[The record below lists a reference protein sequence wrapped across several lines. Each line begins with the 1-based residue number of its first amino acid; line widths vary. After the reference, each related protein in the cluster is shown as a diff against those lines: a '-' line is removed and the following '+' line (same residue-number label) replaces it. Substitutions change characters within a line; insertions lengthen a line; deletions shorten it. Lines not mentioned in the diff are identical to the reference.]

1 MANDKATVNHTYE
14 DWYKV
19 IMGYER
25 SYKRW
30 EARVDRIVKKYKDD
44 SRYDRNPNARFN
56 ILWSNVQTIQP
67 AIFAR
72 LPRPDVSR
80 RFRDNDPIGRVAS
93 MMLERALEFEIE
105 HYGDYKSA
113 MNNAVLDRLLGG
125 RGVAWVRYEP
135 HFAGEMADEFDDM
148 PEDGFSVTEDSDEAE
163 TPEAMEME
171 NPERIEY
178 ECAPVDYV
186 HWKDFGHT
194 IARTWEEVTAVW
206 RRVYMSRPALVE
218 RFGEDLGYQI
228 PLDTKPDDL
237 KQSYKSDDGVYEAV
251 IYEIW
256 DKETGKVLWISKSLG
271 KIVDERDDPLGLENF
286 WPCPKPLYATLTTDS
301 LEPIPDFTIYQDQAR
316 ELDVL
321 CDRIDGLINALKVR
335 GVYDAS
341 ASELQRLFS
350 EGENNTMIPVNNW
363 MAFAEKQGMKG
374 AIDLVDLTPFAS
386 ALMSCY
392 QAMEQVKGQI
402 YELMGI
408 ADIQRGQTDPS
419 ETLGAQIIKS
429 NNAAGR
435 LKTQQHAVVDFATS
449 LLSIKA
455 QIICNHFTD
464 DTLIQISGAMQLS
477 DTDKQLIPQAIELL
491 RNDAAKNFRIEVTS
505 DSMIYQDEQQ
515 EKQDRM
521 QFLAAVGGFFQQA
534 VPLVQSQPELAPMAI
549 EMLKF
554 GVTAFKAGKQLEGI
568 IDETADKLRQQAK
581 QAEGQPKP
589 PSPEM
594 QKMQMTMQL
603 EQAKMQATQASEQA
617 KAQTEAQKLQMQSQL
632 EQQKMQ
638 MEMQLEKAKQEYQA
652 QENQLKFQLENQR
665 NEREAEFTAQLEQMK
680 IESAKEK
687 SQADNNK
694 AILVAYLDNA
704 AKLETARIGAGL
716 DDGSAAYIDAIE
728 NAKILQDTMGYSQMA
743 DHPLKPAL
751 DQMQLSNQQ
760 LTEMLAALIQRMNQP
775 KTVIRGPDG
784 KIAGVQ

>member
-14 DWYKV
+14 DWYKT

-135 HFAGEMADEFDDM
+135 HIVGEDAGMTDGDTPDD
-148 PEDGFSVTEDSDEAE
+148 GLSVTEDSDEAE
-163 TPEAMEME
+163 TPEGME
-171 NPERIEY
+171 NESQERIEY
-178 ECAPVDYV
+178 ECCPVDYV
-186 HWKDFGHT
+186 HWRDFGHT

-218 RFGEDLGYQI
+218 RFGEEMGYKI

-251 IYEIW
+251 IYEVW

-350 EGENNTMIPVNNW
+350 EGENNTMIPVSNW

-392 QAMEQVKGQI
+392 QAMDQVKGQI

-464 DTLIQISGAMQLS
+464 DTLVKISGAMQLS
-477 DTDKQLIPQAIELL
+477 PQDQQLIPQAIALL
-491 RNDAAKNFRIEVTS
+491 RNEASKNFRIEVTS

-515 EKQDRM
+515 EKQDRIA
-521 QFLAAVGGFFQQA
+521 FLSAVGQYMQMALPAAQA
-534 VPLVQSQPELAPMAI
+534 SPELTPMLC

-568 IDETADKLRQQAK
+568 IDETADKLREVQK
-581 QAEGQPKP
+581 QSEGQPKP
-589 PSPEM
+589 PPVEM
-594 QKMQMTMQL
+594 QKAQMEQ
-603 EQAKMQATQASEQA
+603 QAKMQQ
-617 KAQTEAQKLQMQSQL
+617 LQMQSQI
-632 EQQKMQ
+632 EQAKLQGQ
-638 MEMQLEKAKQEYQA
+638 MQLEKAKQEYQA
-652 QENQLKFQLENQR
+652 QENQLKFQLEEQR
-665 NEREAEFTAQLEQMK
+665 NQMDREMEMRVAQMK
-680 IESAKEK
+680 MMTERNTQVLLAHINNGAK
-687 SQADNNK
+687 
-694 AILVAYLDNA
+694 I
-704 AKLETARIGAGL
+704 ETARISAGES
-716 DDGSAAYIDAIE
+716 DGEQAYMTEESMAHAMEHPMQPIANAIGQGNE
-728 NAKILQDTMGYSQMA
+728 QMA
-743 DHPLKPAL
+743 QAISAL
-751 DQMQLSNQQ
+751 VDTINAQHN
-760 LTEMLAALIQRMNQP
+760 RP
-775 KTVIRGPDG
+775 KTVVRGQDG
-784 KIAGVQ
+784 KIIGVQ

>member
-1 MANDKATVNHTYE
+1 MANNKATVNHTYE
-14 DWYKV
+14 DWYKT

-93 MMLERALEFEIE
+93 MMLERALEFELE

-113 MNNAVLDRLLGG
+113 MNNSVLDRLLGG
-125 RGVAWVRYEP
+125 RGTAWVRYEP
-135 HFAGEMADEFDDM
+135 HFAAEEADMAEGAPD
-148 PEDGFSVTEDSDEAE
+148 DGFQVTEDSDEAE
-163 TPEAMEME
+163 TPEGME
-171 NPERIEY
+171 NESPERIEY

-206 RRVYMSRPALVE
+206 RRVYMSRPALCE
-218 RFGEDLGYQI
+218 RFGEELGYQI
-228 PLDTKPDDL
+228 PLDTQPDDL
-237 KQSYKSDDGVYEAV
+237 KQSYKTNDGVYEAL

-271 KIVDERDDPLGLENF
+271 KILDERDDPLGLENF
-286 WPCPKPLYATLTTDS
+286 WPCPKPLYSTLTTDS
-301 LEPIPDFTIYQDQAR
+301 LEPIPDFVIYQDQAR

-350 EGENNTMIPVNNW
+350 EGENNTMIPVSNW

-374 AIDLVDLTPFAS
+374 AIDLIDLQPFAS

-464 DTLIQISGAMQLS
+464 ETLVQISGAMQLS
-477 DTDKQLIPQAIELL
+477 PQDQQLIPQAIALL
-491 RNDAAKNFRIEVTS
+491 RDEASKNFRIEVTS

-521 QFLAAVGGFFQQA
+521 QFLQAMSGFMGQA
-534 VPLVQSQPELAPMAI
+534 VPMIQAQPELAPMAM

-568 IDETADKLRQQAK
+568 IDETADKLRQQA
-581 QAEGQPKP
+581 QAMQGQPKP
-589 PSPEM
+589 PPPEIM
-594 QKMQMTMQL
+594 KVQMDS
-603 EQAKMQATQASEQA
+603 QAKMQ
-617 KAQTEAQKLQMQSQL
+617 QMQMQGQL
-632 EQQKMQ
+632 EQLKMQ
-638 MEMQLEKAKQEYQA
+638 NQMQLEKAKQEYQA
-652 QENQLKFQLENQR
+652 QENQLKFQLEEQR
-665 NEREAEFTAQLEQMK
+665 NMMDREMEMKVAQMK
-680 IESAKEK
+680 MMTERNTQVLLAHINNGAKIE
-687 SQADNNK
+687 
-694 AILVAYLDNA
+694 V
-704 AKLETARIGAGL
+704 ARISS
-716 DDGSAAYIDAIE
+716 DESDGSMAYMTEQDMAKSMESPMQPIADAIGQG
-728 NAKILQDTMGYSQMA
+728 NMQMA
-743 DHPLKPAL
+743 QAISAL
-751 DQMQLSNQQ
+751 VDTINAQHN
-760 LTEMLAALIQRMNQP
+760 RP
-775 KTVIRGPDG
+775 KQVVRGADG
-784 KIAGVQ
+784 KIIGVQ

>member
-1 MANDKATVNHTYE
+1 MANDKGTVDHSYE
-14 DWYKV
+14 DWYNT

-25 SYKRW
+25 TYKRW

-105 HYGDYKSA
+105 HYGDYKAA
-113 MNNAVLDRLLGG
+113 MNNSVLDRLLGG
-125 RGVAWVRYEP
+125 RGVSWVRYEP
-135 HFAGEMADEFDDM
+135 HIVGEESDNEDM
-148 PEDGFSVTEDSDEAE
+148 PEDGLEITEDTDEAE
-163 TPEAMEME
+163 TEGGIE
-171 NPERIEY
+171 NESQERIEY
-178 ECAPVDYV
+178 ECCPVDYV
-186 HWKDFGHT
+186 HWRDFGHT
-194 IARTWEEVTAVW
+194 TARTWEEVTAVW
-206 RRVYMSRPALVE
+206 RKVYMTRPALVE
-218 RFGEDLGYQI
+218 RFGEELGYKI
-228 PLDTKPDDL
+228 PLDTKPEDL
-237 KQSYKSDDGVYEAV
+237 KQSYKSNDGVYEAV
-251 IYEIW
+251 VYEIW
-256 DKETGKVLWISKSLG
+256 DKETGKVLWLSKSLG
-271 KIVDERDDPLGLENF
+271 KILDERDDPLGLENF
-286 WPCPKPLYATLTTDS
+286 WPCPKPLYSTITTDS
-301 LEPIPDFTIYQDQAR
+301 LEPIPDFVIYQDQAR
-316 ELDVL
+316 ELDAL

-350 EGENNTMIPVNNW
+350 EGENNTLIPVHNW

-374 AIDLVDLTPFAS
+374 AIDLVDITPFAQ
-386 ALMSCY
+386 ALQQCY

-408 ADIQRGQTDPS
+408 ADIQRGQTDPN

-435 LKTQQHAVVDFATS
+435 LKTMQHAVVDFATS

-464 DTLIQISGAMQLS
+464 DTLVKISGAMQLS
-477 DTDKQLIPQAIELL
+477 EQDKQYIPQAIALL
-491 RNDAAKNFRIEVTS
+491 RDEASKNFRIEVTS

-515 EKQDRM
+515 EKADRTA
-521 QFLAAVGGFFQQA
+521 FLAAVGQFTQMAMPAAQQA
-534 VPLVQSQPELAPMAI
+534 PELVPMLM

-568 IDETADKLRQQAK
+568 IDETADKFREQAK

-589 PSPEM
+589 PPIEM
-594 QKMQMTMQL
+594 QKAQMDA
-603 EQAKMQATQASEQA
+603 QAKMQQ
-617 KAQTEAQKLQMQSQL
+617 LQMQSQL

-638 MEMQLEKAKQEYQA
+638 AQMELEKAKQEYQA
-652 QENQLKFQLENQR
+652 QENQLKFQLEAQR
-665 NEREAEFTAQLEQMK
+665 NQADLEMQSKVAQMK
-680 IESAKEK
+680 MMTERNTQVLLAHINNGAK
-687 SQADNNK
+687 
-694 AILVAYLDNA
+694 I
-704 AKLETARIGAGL
+704 ETARISAGV
-716 DDGSAAYIDAIE
+716 DDGTQAYMTEETLAHAMEHPMQPIANAIGQGNE
-728 NAKILQDTMGYSQMA
+728 QMA
-743 DHPLKPAL
+743 QAITAL
-751 DQMQLSNQQ
+751 VDTINAQQ
-760 LTEMLAALIQRMNQP
+760 SRP
-775 KTVIRGPDG
+775 KQVIRGADG
-784 KIAGVQ
+784 KIIGVQ

>member
-14 DWYKV
+14 DWYKT

-113 MNNAVLDRLLGG
+113 MNNSVLDRLLGG

-135 HFAGEMADEFDDM
+135 HIVGEVADEPD
-148 PEDGFSVTEDSDEAE
+148 DGFQVTEDSDEAE
-163 TPEAMEME
+163 TESAMENE

-178 ECAPVDYV
+178 ECCPVDYV

-206 RRVYMSRPALVE
+206 RKVYMSRPALCE
-218 RFGEDLGYQI
+218 RFGEELGYKI
-228 PLDTKPDDL
+228 PLDTQPDDL
-237 KQSYKSDDGVYEAV
+237 KQSYKTNDGVYEAL

-271 KIVDERDDPLGLENF
+271 KILDERDDPLGLENF
-286 WPCPKPLYATLTTDS
+286 WPCPKPLYSTLTTDS
-301 LEPIPDFTIYQDQAR
+301 LEPIPDYVIYQDQAR
-316 ELDVL
+316 ELDAL

-341 ASELQRLFS
+341 SSELQRLFS
-350 EGENNTMIPVNNW
+350 EGENNTLIPVHNW

-374 AIDLVDLTPFAS
+374 AIDLVDITPFAT
-386 ALMSCY
+386 ALQSCY

-408 ADIQRGQTDPS
+408 ADIQRGQTDPN

-435 LKTQQHAVVDFATS
+435 LKTMQHSVVDFATS
-449 LLSIKA
+449 LLSIKS

-464 DTLIQISGAMQLS
+464 ETLVKISGAMQLS
-477 DTDKQLIPQAIELL
+477 PQDQQYIPQAIALL
-491 RNDAAKNFRIEVTS
+491 RNEASKNFRIEVTS

-515 EKQDRM
+515 EKADRTA
-521 QFLAAVGGFFQQA
+521 FLNAVGAFMAQA
-534 VPLVQSQPELAPMAI
+534 MPMMQAQPELAPMAM

-568 IDETADKLRQQAK
+568 IDQTADEMRTKAQQM
-581 QAEGQPKP
+581 QGQPKP
-589 PSPEM
+589 PPPEIQKAQM
-594 QKMQMTMQL
+594 DNQSKMQQIQMQAQV
-603 EQAKMQATQASEQA
+603 EQAK
-617 KAQTEAQKLQMQSQL
+617 LQGQ
-632 EQQKMQ
+632 
-638 MEMQLEKAKQEYQA
+638 MQLEKAKQEYQA
-652 QENQLKFQLENQR
+652 QENQLKFQLEEQR
-665 NEREAEFTAQLEQMK
+665 NRMDREMEMKVAQMK
-680 IESAKEK
+680 MMTERNTQVLLAHINNGAK
-687 SQADNNK
+687 
-694 AILVAYLDNA
+694 I
-704 AKLETARIGAGL
+704 ETARISAGT
-716 DDGSAAYIDAIE
+716 DDGEMAYVNEQDMAQAMEHPMQPIANAIGQG
-728 NAKILQDTMGYSQMA
+728 NQQMA
-743 DHPLKPAL
+743 QAI
-751 DQMQLSNQQ
+751 S
-760 LTEMLAALIQRMNQP
+760 MLVDTINAQHNRP
-775 KTVIRGPDG
+775 KTVVRGQDG
-784 KIAGVQ
+784 KIIGVQ

>member
-1 MANDKATVNHTYE
+1 MANDKATVDRTYE
-14 DWYKV
+14 DWYKT
-19 IMGYER
+19 IAAYER
-25 SYKRW
+25 TYKRW
-30 EARVDRIVKKYKDD
+30 EARADRIVKKYKDD

-125 RGVAWVRYEP
+125 RGVSWVRYEP
-135 HFAGEMADEFDDM
+135 HFEADEGGEPDDGY
-148 PEDGFSVTEDSDEAE
+148 EITEDADEAE
-163 TPEAMEME
+163 TPEGEAVES
-171 NPERIEY
+171 PERIEY

-186 HWKDFGHT
+186 HWKEFGHSPG
-194 IARTWEEVTAVW
+194 ARTWEEVTAVW
-206 RRVYMSRPALVE
+206 RKVYMSRPALVE
-218 RFGEDLGYQI
+218 RFGEEIGGKV
-228 PLDTKPDDL
+228 PLDTKPADD
-237 KQSYKSDDGVYEAV
+237 KNSYKSEVGVYEALV
-251 IYEIW
+251 YEIW
-256 DKETGKVLWISKSLG
+256 DKETGKVFWISKSLG
-271 KIVDERDDPLGLENF
+271 KIIDERDDPLGLENF
-286 WPCPKPLYATLTTDS
+286 WPCPKPLYSTLTTDS
-301 LEPIPDFTIYQDQAR
+301 LEPIPDFVIYQDQAR
-316 ELDVL
+316 ELDTL

-341 ASELQRLFS
+341 SSELQRLFS
-350 EGENNTMIPVNNW
+350 EGENNTLIPVQNW

-374 AIDLVDLTPFAS
+374 AIDLVDITPFAQ
-386 ALMSCY
+386 ALAQCY

-408 ADIQRGQTDPS
+408 ADIQRGQSDPN

-429 NNAAGR
+429 NNASGR
-435 LKTQQHAVVDFATS
+435 LKTMQHAVVDFATS

-464 DTLIQISGAMQLS
+464 ETLVSISGAMQLS
-477 DTDKQLIPQAIELL
+477 DEDKQLIPQAIELL
-491 RNDAAKNFRIEVTS
+491 RNEAAKNFRIEVTS

-515 EKQDRM
+515 EKADRIA
-521 QFLAAVGGFFQQA
+521 FLSAVGSFMQTALPAAQA
-534 VPLVQSQPELAPMAI
+534 SPELTPMLC

-568 IDETADKLRQQAK
+568 IDQTADDLRK
-581 QAEGQPKP
+581 QYEQSKGQPKP
-589 PSPEM
+589 PPPEV

-603 EQAKMQATQASEQA
+603 EQAKMQATQASDQA
-617 KAQTEAQKLQMQSQL
+617 KAQFEAQKLQMEAQL

-638 MEMQLEKAKQEYQA
+638 MQMELEKAKQEYQA
-652 QENQLKFQLENQR
+652 QENQLKFSLEEQR
-665 NEREAEFTAQLEQMK
+665 NQQEAQLQMQISK
-680 IESAKEK
+680 MK
-687 SQADNNK
+687 SDSDNNK
-694 AILVAYLDNA
+694 AILLAYLDNA
-704 AKLETARIGAGL
+704 TKLETARISAGL
-716 DDGSAAYIDAIE
+716 DDGSEAYMEAVDQ
-728 NAKILQDTMGYSQMA
+728 AKIMQDTMGYSQMA

-751 DQMQLSNQQ
+751 DQMQMSNQQ
-760 LTEMLAALIQRMNQP
+760 LTEMLAALIQKMHQP
-775 KTVIRGPDG
+775 KQVIRDENG
-784 KIAGVQ
+784 KIVGVH

>member
-1 MANDKATVNHTYE
+1 MANDKATVDHTYE
-14 DWYKV
+14 DWYKT

-93 MMLERALEFEIE
+93 LMLERALEFELE

-135 HFAGEMADEFDDM
+135 HIVGEEAGEPDDGL
-148 PEDGFSVTEDSDEAE
+148 EITEDADEAE
-163 TPEAMEME
+163 TAEGMANE
-171 NPERIEY
+171 NQERIEY
-178 ECAPVDYV
+178 ECCPVDYV

-206 RRVYMSRPALVE
+206 RRVYMSRPALCE
-218 RFGEDLGYQI
+218 RFGEELGYKI

-237 KQSYKSDDGVYEAV
+237 KQSYKSDDGVYEAL

-271 KIVDERDDPLGLENF
+271 KILDERDDPLGLENF
-286 WPCPKPLYATLTTDS
+286 WPCPKPLYSTLTTDS
-301 LEPIPDFTIYQDQAR
+301 LEPIPDFVIYQDQAR
-316 ELDVL
+316 ELDAL
-321 CDRIDGLINALKVR
+321 CDRIDGLINAIKVR

-341 ASELQRLFS
+341 ATELQRLFS
-350 EGENNTMIPVNNW
+350 EGENNTMIPVHNW

-374 AIDLVDLTPFAS
+374 AIDLVDLAPFAS
-386 ALMSCY
+386 ALMTCY

-408 ADIQRGQTDPS
+408 ADIQRGQTDPN

-435 LKTQQHAVVDFATS
+435 LKTMQHAVVDFATS

-464 DTLIQISGAMQLS
+464 DTLIKISGAMQLS
-477 DTDKQLIPQAIELL
+477 DQDKQLIPQALELL
-491 RNDAAKNFRIEVTS
+491 RDEASKNFRIEVTS

-521 QFLAAVGGFFQQA
+521 AFLAAVGGFMQQA
-534 VPLVQSQPELAPMAI
+534 VPMVQGNPELAPMAL

-568 IDETADKLRQQAK
+568 IDETADKLRMQAQQA
-581 QAEGQPKP
+581 QGQPKP
-589 PSPEM
+589 LPPEV
-594 QKMQMTMQL
+594 QKAQMDN
-603 EQAKMQATQASEQA
+603 QAKMQQIQMQAQIEQA
-617 KAQTEAQKLQMQSQL
+617 KLQGQ
-632 EQQKMQ
+632 
-638 MEMQLEKAKQEYQA
+638 MQLEKAKQEYQA
-652 QENQLKFQLENQR
+652 QENQLKFQLEEQR
-665 NEREAEFTAQLEQMK
+665 NQMDREMELKVAQMK
-680 IESAKEK
+680 MMTERNTQVLLAHINNGAKIE
-687 SQADNNK
+687 
-694 AILVAYLDNA
+694 V
-704 AKLETARIGAGL
+704 ARIGADESTGEQAYMSEEEL
-716 DDGSAAYIDAIE
+716 ARAQEHPMQPIANAIGSG
-728 NAKILQDTMGYSQMA
+728 NNQMA
-743 DHPLKPAL
+743 QAISAL
-751 DQMQLSNQQ
+751 VDTINAQHN
-760 LTEMLAALIQRMNQP
+760 RP
-775 KTVIRGPDG
+775 KTVVRGADG
-784 KIAGVQ
+784 KIIGVQ

>member
-1 MANDKATVNHTYE
+1 MANDKATVDHSYE
-14 DWYKV
+14 DWYKT

-93 MMLERALEFEIE
+93 MMLERALEFELE

-113 MNNAVLDRLLGG
+113 MNNSVLDRLLGG
-125 RGVAWVRYEP
+125 RGVSWVRYEP
-135 HFAGEMADEFDDM
+135 HFAADEPGE
-148 PEDGFSVTEDSDEAE
+148 PEDGFEITEDTDEAE
-163 TPEAMEME
+163 TDGGME
-171 NPERIEY
+171 NESEERIEY
-178 ECAPVDYV
+178 ECCPVDYV

-194 IARTWEEVTAVW
+194 IGRTWEEVTAVW
-206 RRVYMSRPALVE
+206 RKVYMSRAALCE
-218 RFGEDLGYQI
+218 RFGDELGYKI

-237 KQSYKSDDGVYEAV
+237 KQSYKSDDSVYEAL
-251 IYEIW
+251 IYEVW
-256 DKETGKVLWISKSLG
+256 DKTTGKVLWISKSLG
-271 KIVDERDDPLGLENF
+271 KILDERDDPLQLENF

-301 LEPIPDFTIYQDQAR
+301 LEPIPDFVIYQDQAR

-350 EGENNTMIPVNNW
+350 EGENNTMIPVHNW

-374 AIDLVDLTPFAS
+374 AIDLVDLSPFAS

-408 ADIQRGQTDPS
+408 ADIQRGQTDPN

-449 LLSIKA
+449 LLCIKA
-455 QIICNHFTD
+455 QIICNHYTD
-464 DTLIQISGAMQLS
+464 ETIVKISGAMQLS
-477 DTDKQLIPQAIELL
+477 DADKVHIPKALELL
-491 RNDAAKNFRIEVTS
+491 RDESSKNFRIEVTS

-515 EKQDRM
+515 EKADRM
-521 QFLAAVGGFFQQA
+521 AFLQAVGGFMQQA
-534 VPLVQSQPELAPMAI
+534 VPMVQQTPELAPMAL

-568 IDETADKLRQQAK
+568 IDETADMLRV
-581 QAEGQPKP
+581 QAEQNKGQPKP
-589 PSPEM
+589 PPVEI
-594 QKMQMTMQL
+594 QKAQMDS
-603 EQAKMQATQASEQA
+603 QAKMQQM
-617 KAQTEAQKLQMQSQL
+617 QMQSQL
-632 EQQKMQ
+632 EQQKLQAQ
-638 MEMQLEKAKQEYQA
+638 MELEKAKQEYQA
-652 QENQLKFQLENQR
+652 QENQLKFQLEAQR
-665 NEREAEFTAQLEQMK
+665 NQADLEMQTKVAQMK
-680 IESAKEK
+680 MMTERNTQVLLAHINNGAK
-687 SQADNNK
+687 
-694 AILVAYLDNA
+694 I
-704 AKLETARIGAGL
+704 ETARISAGT
-716 DDGSAAYIDAIE
+716 DDGAEAYYMEEDMAHAMEHPMQPIANAIGQG
-728 NAKILQDTMGYSQMA
+728 NAQMA
-743 DHPLKPAL
+743 DAITAL
-751 DQMQLSNQQ
+751 VDTINAQHN
-760 LTEMLAALIQRMNQP
+760 RP
-775 KTVIRGPDG
+775 KTVIRGQDG
-784 KIAGVQ
+784 KIIGVQ

>member
-1 MANDKATVNHTYE
+1 MANDKDTVNHTYE
-14 DWYKV
+14 DWYKT

-135 HFAGEMADEFDDM
+135 HIVGEESGEPD
-148 PEDGFSVTEDSDEAE
+148 DGFEVTEDADEAE
-163 TPEAMEME
+163 TPDAMETE
-171 NPERIEY
+171 SQERIEY
-178 ECAPVDYV
+178 ECCPVDYV
-186 HWKDFGHT
+186 HWRDFGHT

-408 ADIQRGQTDPS
+408 ADIQRGQTDPN

-435 LKTQQHAVVDFATS
+435 LKTQQHAVVDFATT

-464 DTLIQISGAMQLS
+464 ETLVQISGAMQLS
-477 DTDKQLIPQAIELL
+477 PQDQQLIPQAIALL
-491 RNDAAKNFRIEVTS
+491 RNEASKNFRIEVTS

-521 QFLAAVGGFFQQA
+521 AFLSAVGGFISQA
-534 VPLVQSQPELAPMAI
+534 VPMVQQAPELAPMAL

-568 IDETADKLRQQAK
+568 IDETADKLRVAAQ

-589 PSPEM
+589 MPVEL
-594 QKMQMTMQL
+594 QKAQMDA
-603 EQAKMQATQASEQA
+603 QAKMQ
-617 KAQTEAQKLQMQSQL
+617 QMQMQAQL
-632 EQQKMQ
+632 ETQKMQ
-638 MEMQLEKAKQEYQA
+638 AQMELEKAKQEYQA
-652 QENQLKFQLENQR
+652 QENQLKFQLEEQR
-665 NEREAEFTAQLEQMK
+665 NQMDMEMQMK
-680 IESAKEK
+680 VAQMKSMTERNTQVLLAHINNGAKIE
-687 SQADNNK
+687 
-694 AILVAYLDNA
+694 V
-704 AKLETARIGAGL
+704 ARIGA
-716 DDGSAAYIDAIE
+716 DDSDGAQAYMTEESMAHAMEHPMQPIANAIGQG
-728 NAKILQDTMGYSQMA
+728 NAQMA
-743 DHPLKPAL
+743 QAISAL
-751 DQMQLSNQQ
+751 VDTINEQHN
-760 LTEMLAALIQRMNQP
+760 RP
-775 KTVIRGPDG
+775 KTVVRGADG
-784 KIAGVQ
+784 KIIGVQ

>member
-14 DWYKV
+14 DWYKT

-93 MMLERALEFEIE
+93 LMLERALEFELE

-135 HFAGEMADEFDDM
+135 HIVGSDSENEPNPDD
-148 PEDGFSVTEDSDEAE
+148 GYQVTEDSDEAE
-163 TPEAMEME
+163 TESAKEIE
-171 NPERIEY
+171 NQERIEY
-178 ECAPVDYV
+178 ECCPVDYV

-194 IARTWEEVTAVW
+194 VGRTWEEVTAVW
-206 RRVYMSRPALVE
+206 RKVYMSRPALVE
-218 RFGEDLGYQI
+218 RFGEELGYKI

-237 KQSYKSDDGVYEAV
+237 KQSYKSDDGVYEAL

-256 DKETGKVLWISKSLG
+256 DKETGKVLWISKSMG
-271 KIVDERDDPLGLENF
+271 KILDERDDPLQLENF

-301 LEPIPDFTIYQDQAR
+301 LEPIPDFVIYQDQAR

-350 EGENNTMIPVNNW
+350 EGENNTMIPVHNW

-374 AIDLVDLTPFAS
+374 AIDLVDLAPFAS

-449 LLSIKA
+449 LLTIKA

-464 DTLIQISGAMQLS
+464 DTLIKISGAMQLS
-477 DTDKQLIPQAIELL
+477 DQDKQLIPQALELL
-491 RNDAAKNFRIEVTS
+491 RNEAAKNFRIEVTS

-515 EKQDRM
+515 EKADRTA
-521 QFLAAVGGFFQQA
+521 FLAAVGQFISMALPTAQA
-534 VPLVQSQPELAPMAI
+534 APEMTPMLL

-568 IDETADKLRQQAK
+568 IDQTADDMKK
-581 QAEGQPKP
+581 QYEATKGQPKP
-589 PSPEM
+589 LPVEIQKAQM
-594 QKMQMTMQL
+594 DAQGKMQQLQMTAQL
-603 EQAKMQATQASEQA
+603 EQAK
-617 KAQTEAQKLQMQSQL
+617 LQG
-632 EQQKMQ
+632 Q
-638 MEMQLEKAKQEYQA
+638 MELEKAKQEYQA
-652 QENQLKFQLENQR
+652 QENQLKFQLEAQR
-665 NEREAEFTAQLEQMK
+665 NQADMDMQARVAQMK
-680 IESAKEK
+680 MMTERNTQVLLAHI
-687 SQADNNK
+687 NNGTK
-694 AILVAYLDNA
+694 I
-704 AKLETARIGAGL
+704 ETARISAGES
-716 DDGSAAYIDAIE
+716 DGEQAYMSEESMAHAMEHPMQPIANAIGQG
-728 NAKILQDTMGYSQMA
+728 NQQMA
-743 DHPLKPAL
+743 QAISAL
-751 DQMQLSNQQ
+751 VDTINAQHS
-760 LTEMLAALIQRMNQP
+760 RP
-775 KTVIRGPDG
+775 KTVVRGADG
-784 KIAGVQ
+784 KIIGVQ

>member
-1 MANDKATVNHTYE
+1 MANDKATVNHSYE
-14 DWYKV
+14 DWYKT

-135 HFAGEMADEFDDM
+135 HIVGEGEPDDGL
-148 PEDGFSVTEDSDEAE
+148 EVTEDSDEAE
-163 TPEAMEME
+163 TESATETE
-171 NPERIEY
+171 NQERIEY
-178 ECAPVDYV
+178 ECCPVDYV
-186 HWKDFGHT
+186 HWRDFGHT

-218 RFGEDLGYQI
+218 RFGEEMGYKI

-251 IYEIW
+251 IYEVW

-316 ELDVL
+316 ELDTL

-350 EGENNTMIPVNNW
+350 EGENNTMIPVSNW

-374 AIDLVDLTPFAS
+374 AIDLVDLAPFS
-386 ALMSCY
+386 TALMACY
-392 QAMEQVKGQI
+392 QAMDQVKNQI

-408 ADIQRGQTDPS
+408 ADIQRGQTDPND
-419 ETLGAQIIKS
+419 TLGAQIIKS

-464 DTLIQISGAMQLS
+464 DTLVKISGAMQLS
-477 DTDKQLIPQAIELL
+477 EQDKQYIPQAIALL
-491 RNDAAKNFRIEVTS
+491 RDEAAKNFRIEVTS

-515 EKQDRM
+515 EKADRTA
-521 QFLAAVGGFFQQA
+521 FLAAVGQFISMALPTAQA
-534 VPLVQSQPELAPMAI
+534 APEMTPMLL

-568 IDETADKLRQQAK
+568 IDQTADDMKK
-581 QAEGQPKP
+581 QYEATKGQPKP
-589 PSPEM
+589 PPVEM
-594 QKMQMTMQL
+594 QKAQMDNQSKMQQIQMQAQV
-603 EQAKMQATQASEQA
+603 EQAK
-617 KAQTEAQKLQMQSQL
+617 LQGQ
-632 EQQKMQ
+632 
-638 MEMQLEKAKQEYQA
+638 MQLEKAKQEYQA
-652 QENQLKFQLENQR
+652 QENQLKFQLEEQR
-665 NEREAEFTAQLEQMK
+665 NQMDAQMQMK
-680 IESAKEK
+680 IAQMKSMTERNTQVLLAHINNGAKIE
-687 SQADNNK
+687 
-694 AILVAYLDNA
+694 V
-704 AKLETARIGAGL
+704 ARIGA
-716 DDGSAAYIDAIE
+716 DESDGAQAYMTEESMAHAMEHPMQPIANAIGQG
-728 NAKILQDTMGYSQMA
+728 NQQMA
-743 DHPLKPAL
+743 QAISAL
-751 DQMQLSNQQ
+751 VDTINAQHN
-760 LTEMLAALIQRMNQP
+760 RP
-775 KTVIRGPDG
+775 KTVVRGQDG
-784 KIAGVQ
+784 KIIGVQ

>member
-1 MANDKATVNHTYE
+1 MANDKGTVDHSYE
-14 DWYKV
+14 DWYKT

-135 HFAGEMADEFDDM
+135 HIIGSDSENEPNPMDD
-148 PEDGFSVTEDSDEAE
+148 DGYQVTEDSDEAE
-163 TPEAMEME
+163 TEGGMENE

-178 ECAPVDYV
+178 ECCPVDYV

-194 IARTWEEVTAVW
+194 VARTWEEVTAVW
-206 RRVYMSRPALVE
+206 RRVYMNRPALVE
-218 RFGEDLGYQI
+218 RFGEELGYKI

-237 KQSYKSDDGVYEAV
+237 KQSYKSDDGVYEAL

-271 KIVDERDDPLGLENF
+271 KILDERDDPLGLENF

-301 LEPIPDFTIYQDQAR
+301 LEPIPDFVIYQDQAR

-341 ASELQRLFS
+341 ATELQRLFS
-350 EGENNTMIPVNNW
+350 EGENNTMIPVHNW

-374 AIDLVDLTPFAS
+374 AIDLVDLAPFAS

-392 QAMEQVKGQI
+392 QAMDQVKGQI

-408 ADIQRGQTDPS
+408 ADIQRGQTDPN

-464 DTLIQISGAMQLS
+464 ETLVKISGAMQLS
-477 DTDKQLIPQAIELL
+477 DQDKQYIPQAIALL
-491 RNDAAKNFRIEVTS
+491 RDEAAKNFRIEVTS

-521 QFLAAVGGFFQQA
+521 AFLQAVGGFMQQA
-534 VPLVQSQPELAPMAI
+534 VPMVQSNPELAPMAL

-589 PSPEM
+589 PTPEM
-594 QKMQMTMQL
+594 QKMQMTMQI
-603 EQAKMQATQASEQA
+603 EQAKMQATQASDAAKSQA
-617 KAQTEAQKLQMQSQL
+617 EAQKLQMEAQF
-632 EQQKMQ
+632 EQQKLQ
-638 MEMQLEKAKQEYQA
+638 AQMQLEKAKQEYQA
-652 QENQLKFQLENQR
+652 QENQLKFQLETQR
-665 NEREAEFTAQLEQMK
+665 NQADADMQLKIAQMK
-680 IESAKEK
+680 MMTERNTQVLLAHINNGAKIE
-687 SQADNNK
+687 
-694 AILVAYLDNA
+694 V
-704 AKLETARIGAGL
+704 ARIGSQN
-716 DDGSAAYIDAIE
+716 DDGTEAYMHEEDMAQAMQNPMETVANAI
-728 NAKILQDTMGYSQMA
+728 NNNSNQMA
-743 DHPLKPAL
+743 
-751 DQMQLSNQQ
+751 QMLGELMNK
-760 LTEMLAALIQRMNQP
+760 LNQP
-775 KTVIRGPDG
+775 KQVMRDENG
-784 KIAGVQ
+784 KIIGVH

>member
-1 MANDKATVNHTYE
+1 MADGKATVNHSYE
-14 DWYKV
+14 DWYKT

-93 MMLERALEFEIE
+93 MMLERALEFELE
-105 HYGDYKSA
+105 HYSDYKSA
-113 MNNAVLDRLLGG
+113 MNNSVLDRLLGG

-135 HFAGEMADEFDDM
+135 HITGDKHENE
-148 PEDGFSVTEDSDEAE
+148 PEDGLEVTDVSDEAE
-163 TPEAMEME
+163 TPEAMDVE
-171 NPERIEY
+171 NQERIEY

-206 RRVYMSRPALVE
+206 RKVYMSRPALCE
-218 RFGEDLGYQI
+218 RFGEELGYKI
-228 PLDTKPDDL
+228 PLDTQPDDL
-237 KQSYKSDDGVYEAV
+237 KQSYKTNDGVYEAL

-271 KIVDERDDPLGLENF
+271 KILDERDDPLGLENF
-286 WPCPKPLYATLTTDS
+286 WPCPKPLYSTLTTDS
-301 LEPIPDFTIYQDQAR
+301 LEPIPDYVIYQDQAR
-316 ELDVL
+316 ELDAL
-321 CDRIDGLINALKVR
+321 CDRIDGLINAIKVR

-341 ASELQRLFS
+341 ATELQRLFS
-350 EGENNTMIPVNNW
+350 EGENNTMIPVHNW

-374 AIDLVDLTPFAS
+374 AIDLVDLAPFAS
-386 ALMSCY
+386 ALMTCY

-408 ADIQRGQTDPS
+408 ADIQRGQTDPN

-449 LLSIKA
+449 LLCIKA

-464 DTLIQISGAMQLS
+464 DTIVKISGAMQLS
-477 DTDKQLIPQAIELL
+477 DQDKALIPQALELL
-491 RNDAAKNFRIEVTS
+491 RNEASKNFRIEVTS

-521 QFLAAVGGFFQQA
+521 QFLQAVGGFFQQA

-581 QAEGQPKP
+581 AAEGQPKP
-589 PSPEM
+589 PTPE
-594 QKMQMTMQL
+594 QMKLQASMQL
-603 EQAKMQATQASEQA
+603 EQAKMQAEQ
-617 KAQTEAQKLQMQSQL
+617 QKLQIESQL

-638 MEMQLEKAKQEYQA
+638 MQMQLEKAKQEYQA
-652 QENQLKFQLENQR
+652 QENQLKFTLEEQR
-665 NEREAEFTAQLEQMK
+665 NEKEAQIEMQIAKMK
-680 IESAKEK
+680 QDSE
-687 SQADNNK
+687 NNK
-694 AILVAYLDNA
+694 AILIAYLDNSS
-704 AKLETARIGAGL
+704 KLETARINAGL
-716 DDGSAAYIDAIE
+716 DDGSAAYME
-728 NAKILQDTMGYSQMA
+728 SVEQAKILQDSMGYSQMA

-751 DQMQLSNQQ
+751 DQMHQSNQQ
-760 LTEMLAALIQRMNQP
+760 LTEMLAALIAKMHQP
-775 KTVIRGPDG
+775 KRVIRDENG
-784 KIAGVQ
+784 KIVEVH

>member
-14 DWYKV
+14 DWYKT

-113 MNNAVLDRLLGG
+113 MNNSVLDRLLGG
-125 RGVAWVRYEP
+125 RGVSWVRYEP
-135 HFAGEMADEFDDM
+135 HIVGE
-148 PEDGFSVTEDSDEAE
+148 EDGMSEGAPDDGYQVSEDSDEAE
-163 TPEAMEME
+163 TEGAMENE

-178 ECAPVDYV
+178 ECCPVDYV

-194 IARTWEEVTAVW
+194 IARTCEEVTAVW
-206 RRVYMSRPALVE
+206 RKVYMSRPALVE
-218 RFGEDLGYQI
+218 RFGEELGYKI

-237 KQSYKSDDGVYEAV
+237 KQSYKSDDGVYEAL

-271 KIVDERDDPLGLENF
+271 KILDERDDPLGLENF
-286 WPCPKPLYATLTTDS
+286 WPCPKPLYSTLTTDS
-301 LEPIPDFTIYQDQAR
+301 LEPIPDFVIYQDQAR
-316 ELDVL
+316 ELDAL

-341 ASELQRLFS
+341 ATELQRLFS

-374 AIDLVDLTPFAS
+374 AIDLVDITPFS
-386 ALMSCY
+386 TALMACY

-408 ADIQRGQTDPS
+408 ADIQRGQTDPN

-435 LKTQQHAVVDFATS
+435 LKTMQHAVVDFATS

-464 DTLIQISGAMQLS
+464 ETLVQISGAMQLS
-477 DTDKQLIPQAIELL
+477 PQDQQYIPQAIALL
-491 RNDAAKNFRIEVTS
+491 RNEAAKNFRIEVTS

-515 EKQDRM
+515 EKADRM
-521 QFLAAVGGFFQQA
+521 QFLQAVGGFMQQA
-534 VPLVQSQPELAPMAI
+534 MPMMQAAPELAPMAM

-568 IDETADKLRQQAK
+568 IDQTADEMRTK
-581 QAEGQPKP
+581 AEQMRGQPKP
-589 PSPEM
+589 PTPEV
-594 QKMQMTMQL
+594 QKMQMTMQI
-603 EQAKMQATQASEQA
+603 EQAKMQAKQGELQAQG
-617 KAQTEAQKLQMQSQL
+617 QL

-638 MEMQLEKAKQEYQA
+638 MQMQLEKAKQEYQA
-652 QENQLKFQLENQR
+652 QENQLKFQLEEQR
-665 NEREAEFTAQLEQMK
+665 NQLDREMEMRSQQMK
-680 IESAKEK
+680 MEMEAKVAQMKMMTERNTQVLLAHINNGAKIE
-687 SQADNNK
+687 
-694 AILVAYLDNA
+694 V
-704 AKLETARIGAGL
+704 ARIGADESG
-716 DDGSAAYIDAIE
+716 GEAAYMHEEDMAQAMQNPMETVASAI
-728 NAKILQDTMGYSQMA
+728 NNNSNQMA
-743 DHPLKPAL
+743 
-751 DQMQLSNQQ
+751 M
-760 LTEMLAALIQRMNQP
+760 MLAEMMNKLNQP
-775 KTVIRGPDG
+775 KTVVRGPDG
-784 KIAGVQ
+784 KITGVQ